1 MQEGPPQVR
10 LLAARARVTS
20 KACKDS
26 TPRSEL
32 NGLVLLSR
40 VTSAVLEGMVDMP
53 HTITLVGDS
62 TCTIAA
68 TCCIDNTLAA
78 YFSNRVMEVQD
89 DHIEKWK
96 DNLKIRVDPIQ
107 FIPGDQNPADI
118 GTRGKA
124 RAEQLSQLDV
134 WQTGP
139 KWLIKE

>member
-10 LLAARARVTS
+10 LLAARARVTL

-32 NGLVLLSR
+32 NGLLLLTR

-53 HTITLVGDS
+53 HTITLAGDS

-68 TCCIDNTLAA
+68 TCCVDNTLAA
-78 YFSNRVMEVQD
+78 YFSNRVMEVHD
-89 DHIEKWK
+89 DHINRWK
-96 DNLKIRVDPIQ
+96 SELKIPVDLIQ

-124 RAEQLSQLDV
+124 RADQLTQSDI

-139 KWLIKE
+139 KWLVKE

>member
-1 MQEGPPQVR
+1 MLEGPPQVR
-10 LLAARARVTS
+10 LLAARARVTL

-40 VTSAVLEGMVDMP
+40 VTLAVLEGMVDMP
-53 HTITLVGDS
+53 HTITLAGDS
-62 TCTIAA
+62 TCTITA

-96 DNLKIRVDPIQ
+96 DDLKI
-107 FIPGDQNPADI
+107 
-118 GTRGKA
+118 
-124 RAEQLSQLDV
+124 
-134 WQTGP
+134 
-139 KWLIKE
+139 